1 MSVGGGR
8 DILAAV
14 SDTTRQTIKR
24 GRRATSCPR
33 DSGLLKREGAVPL
46 YRQVEDLLRT
56 RIASGE
62 WPEDYKLKP
71 EAELAQ
77 ELGIARGTLRQAIG
91 ALTADGLLSQTRG
104 RGTFVTSRRTDLPGQ
119 ERLITLHELLAQSG
133 LSFTTELLLREC
145 APGPARVRSLLDVG
159 PHEEL
164 LRLRRRLLLEGE
176 PFVALDNWVRLALA
190 PGLRERDFSNEPLF
204 AAIENAGLTIDWGQ
218 RHFSAVRAGDMAD
231 LLGTAPDEPVLY
243 LEQVT
248 YLADQRPLEYSDVW
262 VRGDK
267 LRVTTVLGR

>member
-1 MSVGGGR
+1 MRGV
-8 DILAAV
+8 DATYWTAV
-14 SDTTRQTIKR
+14 PNTIRQTSKR
-24 GRRATSCPR
+24 SHSAASRPR
-33 DSGLLKREGAVPL
+33 KSGLLKRHGAVPL
-46 YRQVEDLLRT
+46 YRQVEDLLRS
-56 RIASGE
+56 RITSGE

-77 ELGIARGTLRQAIG
+77 ELGIARGTLRHAIG

-119 ERLITLHELLAQSG
+119 ERLITLHELLAESG
-133 LSFTTELLLREC
+133 QAFTTELLLREC

-159 PHEEL
+159 PGEDL

-190 PGLRERDFSNEPLF
+190 PGLRERDFSDEPLF
-204 AAIENAGLTIDWGQ
+204 AAIENTGLTIGWGQ
-218 RHFSAVRAGDMAD
+218 RHFSAVRAGDMAG
-231 LLGTAPDEPVLY
+231 LLGTMADEPVLY

-248 YLADQRPLEYSDVW
+248 YLADERPLEYSDVW

-267 LRVTTVLGR
+267 LRVTTVLRR